1 MPVIKLENVTKWYL
15 AGRRRRDRHREIA
28 VADIDL
34 TIEQGDFVFVIGS
47 AGAGKSTLL
56 NLIGGREKPS
66 SGQVLID
73 GQELRKIRR
82 KDRRGM
88 RLLFGH
94 VTREGDLIRKENVMS
109 NMWRAARAGRK
120 LFESEEDMY
129 ARIRKALGLV
139 GMTGAEG
146 KYPGQLTHGEC
157 RRVELA
163 CALVNSPAILLLD
176 DFTANLDDD
185 SIWDMFHLIKE
196 LNRRGTTII
205 MATHSSRYVNMMHQR
220 VVTLSDGRIAGD
232 VRNGRYGIVR

>member
-1 MPVIKLENVTKWYL
+1 MPVIQLENVTKWYW
-15 AGRRRRDRHREIA
+15 AGRRRRDRHREVA
-28 VADIDL
+28 VSDIDL
-34 TIEQGDFVFVIGS
+34 TIEQGEFLFVIGS

-56 NLIGGREKPS
+56 NLIGGREKPN
-66 SGQVLID
+66 SGEILVD
-73 GQELRKIRR
+73 GKDLTKLMR
-82 KDRRGM
+82 KDRRRT

-94 VTREGDLIRKENVMS
+94 VTREGNLVRKETILD
-109 NMWRAARAGRK
+109 NMWRAARQGRK
-120 LFESEEDMY
+120 LFESEEDVF

-139 GMTGAEG
+139 GMTGSES

-163 CALVNSPAILLLD
+163 CALVNSPAVLLLD

-196 LNRRGTTII
+196 LNSRGTTII

-220 VVTLSDGRIAGD
+220 VVTLSDGQIAGD
-232 VRNGRYGIVR
+232 VRNGQYGIV